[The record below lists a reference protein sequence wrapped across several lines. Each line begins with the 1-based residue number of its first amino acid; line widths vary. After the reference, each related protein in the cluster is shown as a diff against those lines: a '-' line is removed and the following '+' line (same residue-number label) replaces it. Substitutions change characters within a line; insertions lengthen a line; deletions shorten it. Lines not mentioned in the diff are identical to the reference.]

1 MFALPASL
9 GIVGPKSSSGIY
21 YPNMVLGLHCDGSNG
36 GTIFTDSSYNNATA
50 TVITNA
56 QTVTS
61 DFYFGTASGR
71 FTGPADNN
79 ANSYNGRTG
88 RPHILFPDIA
98 DYDLSDQT
106 KDATL
111 HFWYKAGDT
120 SAKRQ
125 VIMGNGHPFYF
136 SGYGGGFIIQQTTAA
151 TVQFFLLNS
160 TGSSLL
166 SKTSTATVSTSVWKH
181 IAVVLRW
188 TGSTRQCDMYI
199 DGVKQGST
207 VSSSA
212 AAGSPTADLRIGV
225 ALKQGNLNYLSYP
238 GNFYIDDIVLQNGTA
253 QWPSS
258 NFTPPALPFS

>member
-1 MFALPASL
+1 MSMQQVCP
-9 GIVGPKSSSGIY
+9 IVPNAVSGIY

-36 GTIFTDSSYNNATA
+36 GTGFPDDSYNNATA

-56 QTVTS
+56 QTATS
-61 DFYFGTASGR
+61 DYKFGTASGR
-71 FTGPADNN
+71 FTGPADNG

-98 DYDLSDQT
+98 DYDLSDRT

-125 VIMGNGHPFYF
+125 IIMGNGHPFHF
-136 SGYGGGFIIQQTTAA
+136 SGYGGGWTIQQSTTG
-151 TVQFFLLNS
+151 TIQFYLISS
-160 TGSSLL
+160 TGSSIL
-166 SKTSTATVSTSVWKH
+166 SKNSTATVSTSAWIHV
-181 IAVVLRW
+181 AVVLRW
-188 TGSTRQCDMYI
+188 TGSTRQCDLYM
-199 DGVKQGST
+199 DGVKQSST
-207 VSSSA
+207 VSSTA
-212 AAGSPTADLRIGV
+212 FAGSPTADLRIGV
-225 ALKQGNLNYLSYP
+225 ALKQGNLDYLSYP

-258 NFTPPALPFS
+258 NFTPPSLPFA